1 MDQLIQFLTP
11 LQQFLAH
18 RPWIG
23 LLYIILFMALLC
35 WIDHPRGEDGAP
47 AQAPVPVPT
56 GPVRRLREWLRQH
69 DGMVLL
75 VGLALCFLLYV
86 LDPPRGS
93 DDASWLLGVL

>member
-23 LLYIILFMALLC
+23 LLYIVLFVALFFR
-35 WIDHPRGEDGAP
+35 IAHPRCEDGAP
-47 AQAPVPVPT
+47 AQSPIPVPT
-56 GPVRRLREWLRQH
+56 DPVRRLREWLRQH

-75 VGLALCFLLYV
+75 VGLALCFLLYF

-93 DDASWLLGVL
+93 DDASWFLGVL